1 MCTLL
6 AVYRSP
12 SGLVGGFL
20 GDLAGCLS
28 SLPAHSFVVGDI
40 NIDLNAEN
48 EFENISLEYCDILS
62 KFGFFNVIESPTRLG
77 TTKHSLIDHI
87 LVNNARWHYKS
98 CTIDFD
104 ISDHLPVCASLALNK
119 TTESGTEI
127 FQMSKINYSKLRD
140 NLQSTDWDE
149 VLNATNVSSAFEKF
163 IENFQQQIKIS
174 SDTKNVKRNKRKAST
189 FKQPWMTTD
198 LYKLTEKRRKLHQLS
213 QTQPFNEELKTK
225 YRNFR
230 NFVSIQILN
239 AKTDHLKKQFE
250 SCKSNQIQKWNFI
263 KKILN
268 KNKSD
273 EHKIT
278 LKNENVLISNQKA
291 VATQFNN
298 FFTNVGSDLANQL
311 PPPLTNYTQYLD
323 SSEIQPIFT
332 FYEIDAHD
340 IVPIIKQ
347 MDTKKAIGHD
357 NIPARAIKENILV
370 IAPILVFLIN
380 FIIRSSCFP
389 DCLKVARVKPVFK
402 KGDKFSKNNYRP
414 ISILSAISK
423 IVGKVLSLQIYNFL
437 DDFDILT
444 SKQFGFRKG
453 KNTTL
458 NINELME
465 QLYKNFDSKL
475 ATQGIFIDFS
485 KAFDT
490 INHEIIVHKLSFN
503 GFKSCASQL
512 VKSYLSNRKQFVQ
525 IGGEVSSMQNI
536 SIGVPQGSILGPLLF
551 LIYINDLLK
560 AAPSLNYILYADDT
574 NIFSSDP
581 TLLKQEISKV
591 ESWCVSNRLILNY
604 TKTFQIVFK
613 SPKKQI
619 DLSNFQINMS
629 SQILEIKNETKFLGV
644 ILDENITFK
653 QHIKELCRKLNLI
666 LIMMRA
672 IRPYFDQKTMI
683 DLYYSF
689 FYPHMLYG
697 IEFWGHASDTDLK
710 RVLTI
715 QKATVRVILNK
726 KPREHV
732 TSFFKILKIMPVKM
746 LFKFCTLKLLL
757 KTFSNEF
764 LMSLKPKH
772 SYNTRN
778 DDLAVQKAN
787 NKRGERSLLCSGVSL
802 YNRYLKGVRIGAGTG
817 FPRDLASCLWEQG

>member
-1 MCTLL
+1 
-6 AVYRSP
+6 
-12 SGLVGGFL
+12 
-20 GDLAGCLS
+20 
-28 SLPAHSFVVGDI
+28 
-40 NIDLNAEN
+40 
-48 EFENISLEYCDILS
+48 
-62 KFGFFNVIESPTRLG
+62 
-77 TTKHSLIDHI
+77 
-87 LVNNARWHYKS
+87 
-98 CTIDFD
+98 
-104 ISDHLPVCASLALNK
+104 
-119 TTESGTEI
+119 
-127 FQMSKINYSKLRD
+127 
-140 NLQSTDWDE
+140 
-149 VLNATNVSSAFEKF
+149 
-163 IENFQQQIKIS
+163 
-174 SDTKNVKRNKRKAST
+174 
-189 FKQPWMTTD
+189 
-198 LYKLTEKRRKLHQLS
+198 
-213 QTQPFNEELKTK
+213 
-225 YRNFR
+225 
-230 NFVSIQILN
+230 
-239 AKTDHLKKQFE
+239 
-250 SCKSNQIQKWNFI
+250 
-263 KKILN
+263 
-268 KNKSD
+268 
-273 EHKIT
+273 
-278 LKNENVLISNQKA
+278 
-291 VATQFNN
+291 
-298 FFTNVGSDLANQL
+298 
-311 PPPLTNYTQYLD
+311 
-323 SSEIQPIFT
+323 
-332 FYEIDAHD
+332 
-340 IVPIIKQ
+340 
-347 MDTKKAIGHD
+347 
-357 NIPARAIKENILV
+357 
-370 IAPILVFLIN
+370 
-380 FIIRSSCFP
+380 
-389 DCLKVARVKPVFK
+389 
-402 KGDKFSKNNYRP
+402 
-414 ISILSAISK
+414 
-423 IVGKVLSLQIYNFL
+423 
-437 DDFDILT
+437 
-444 SKQFGFRKG
+444 
-453 KNTTL
+453 
-458 NINELME
+458 
-465 QLYKNFDSKL
+465 
-475 ATQGIFIDFS
+475 
-485 KAFDT
+485 
-490 INHEIIVHKLSFN
+490 
-503 GFKSCASQL
+503 
-512 VKSYLSNRKQFVQ
+512 
-525 IGGEVSSMQNI
+525 MQNI

-726 KPREHV
+726 NPREHV
-732 TSFFKILKIMPVKM
+732 TSFFKVLKIMPIKM

-772 SYNTRN
+772 SYNTHN

-802 YNRYLKGVRIGAGTG
+802 YNRYLKGVRMGAGTG